1 MCDISRWAI
10 SMITNFAS
18 SNDHKCGAF
27 QPGTYAT
34 VADAWR
40 HLDEEYWRI
49 GLTVSLG
56 NGMNV
61 SGEEA
66 KRRLNYIRLRLL
78 RAMFGNS
85 FRRKNAK
92 INFFV
97 FGQGSRLCFNQHYH
111 ALMAIEGAH
120 DWSDQRIATAIIEI
134 ERHRS
139 KRPWEKD
146 VRVDFDWKK
155 GNWFHSYVARDAA
168 FNADSVLVM

>member
-1 MCDISRWAI
+1 
-10 SMITNFAS
+10 MITNSAI
-18 SNDHKCGAF
+18 SNDLKRGAF
-27 QPGTYAT
+27 QPGKYAT
-34 VADAWR
+34 AADAWR
-40 HLDEEYWRI
+40 HLDQEYWRI
-49 GLTVSLG
+49 GLTINLG

-78 RAMFGNS
+78 KAMFGNN

-92 INFFV
+92 INLLV

-111 ALMAIEGAH
+111 ALMAIEGDH
-120 DWSDQRIATAIIEI
+120 NWSDQRIATVISEI
-134 ERHRS
+134 ECNRS

-146 VRVDFDWKK
+146 VHVDFDWKN
-155 GNWFHSYVARDAA
+155 GNRFHSYVARDAA